1 MLQTPKARF
10 NANIAAI
17 KLMKDLVDKGTTP
30 TEEQMQTLR
39 KYSGWGG
46 LGGFFNQNGTE
57 ENRILKQALDAE
69 EYDAAVMSLNSAYYT
84 PASVIDT
91 LWDAAEKLGFKGG
104 NVLEGSAGIG
114 SIIGSMPQSMS
125 ETSNI
130 EAVEIDKVSGNILKL
145 LYPDAKVNIQGF
157 EDTNISNNS
166 MNLAITNVPFVTGL
180 KVFDKVD
187 KDLSKH
193 SPTFTTSV

>member
-1 MLQTPKARF
+1 
-10 NANIAAI
+10 
-17 KLMKDLVDKGTTP
+17 
-30 TEEQMQTLR
+30 
-39 KYSGWGG
+39 
-46 LGGFFNQNGTE
+46 
-57 ENRILKQALDAE
+57 
-69 EYDAAVMSLNSAYYT
+69 MSLNSAYYT

-166 MNLAITNVPFVTGL
+166 VDLAITNVPFVTGL

-187 KDLSKH
+187 KDLSKAFANIH
-193 SPTFTTSV
+193 DFCIAKNIRKLKRRRYWYLHNVQRNTRQKQEATRVDYI